1 MRLDASIVFP
11 HIEALLKKRLRW
23 PPNVIQSKWIGG
35 PMSIIAREKKPK
47 GGGQSPQF
55 KMRIDP
61 ALKEQLEA
69 VAKEEGVSLASWLKE
84 LAREALRGK
93 GILPRG

>member
-1 MRLDASIVFP
+1 MRLDASVVFP
-11 HIEALLKKRLRW
+11 HIEASLNRRFRW
-23 PPNVIQSKWIGG
+23 PPNYIQIRVIGG
-35 PMSIIAREKKPK
+35 HMSIISREKKPK

-84 LAREALRGK
+84 LAREALKMK
-93 GILPRG
+93 GIAPRG